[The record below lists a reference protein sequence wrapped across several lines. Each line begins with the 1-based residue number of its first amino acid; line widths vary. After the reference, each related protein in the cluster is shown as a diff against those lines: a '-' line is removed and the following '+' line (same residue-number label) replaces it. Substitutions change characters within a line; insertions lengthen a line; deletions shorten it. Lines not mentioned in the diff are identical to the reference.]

1 MVAPDV
7 KEFTAVVAETLF
19 PLDQELSER
28 LMREFPEEGQIQASS
43 LAYLVSERG
52 YVIIDTNGEID
63 YHVTTLSRD
72 AQRLL
77 LRVDALAAKAHL
89 YGQLEGRELYMFVRL
104 CSVIAAMA
112 VSDDIE
118 HAVRELDRAEKYLE
132 EVNG

>member
-1 MVAPDV
+1 MVAPDF
-7 KEFTAVVAETLF
+7 KDFTVPKPALF
-19 PLDQELSER
+19 PMDQELSER
-28 LMREFPEEGQIQASS
+28 LMREFPEEGVIQASA
-43 LAYLVSERG
+43 LAYLVRERG
-52 YVIIDTNGEID
+52 YVIIDTNGEVD

-77 LRVDALAAKAHL
+77 LRVDALVAKVHL

-112 VSDDIE
+112 VSDDTE
-118 HAVRELDRAEKYLE
+118 HALRELDKIEKYLE